1 MRQPGK
7 LPDLPPVLAEKLIR
21 YAIGGACG
29 KLTRDDS
36 FRPICNSTFAIFA
49 DTHSTVGF

>member
-21 YAIGGACG
+21 YAIGGSM
-29 KLTRDDS
+29 R
-36 FRPICNSTFAIFA
+36 
-49 DTHSTVGF
+49 